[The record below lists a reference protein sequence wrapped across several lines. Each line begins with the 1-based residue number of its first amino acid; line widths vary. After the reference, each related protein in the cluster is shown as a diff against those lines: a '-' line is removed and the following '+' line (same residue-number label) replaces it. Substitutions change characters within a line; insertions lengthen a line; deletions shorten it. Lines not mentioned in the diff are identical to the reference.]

1 VLEISK
7 KQTNQ
12 ISEFKYLRN
21 SIPLKGKQKENTYSN
36 KQKTLQSLCYN
47 DLKTARMEITQNDG

>member
-1 VLEISK
+1 MLEISK

-21 SIPLKGKQKENTYSN
+21 SISSGGKNKSKILIKTSRKLCSHFVITTYDSTSE
-36 KQKTLQSLCYN
+36 KYTK
-47 DLKTARMEITQNDG
+47 